1 MRAGWIA
8 AATGLVVFTCYNAN
22 GREIGSYDTQPVK
35 YTTLQLVAHGTFKL
49 DSIVARQP
57 ALRERMGFAL
67 ARDGHI
73 RSAYSVAPAVLAWF
87 PSEVLAATGLVPA
100 RRANAAVYA
109 KAGAS
114 LLVTLAVVFAFFAA
128 RWRTNST
135 WAALIALG
143 FGLGTNAWPTASQA
157 LWQHESALAGL
168 ALAVLCLAP
177 PTASL
182 KTSRL
187 WVAAIGLGIAGA
199 ARFQVAPIVLVLA
212 ASAILR
218 RRRARDVVS
227 LLPIVAC
234 AATMIGVNLLWFGH
248 PLGAMVGLEA
258 TLHPQIHGVGGP
270 LSDAPWTGALG
281 LLVSPSR
288 GLLVFS
294 PVVLVALC
302 GLGAMRREGWRSDLR
317 WCALAAAAQFGLY
330 AFYSVW
336 WGGHTYGPR
345 YLLDLL
351 PLLVPLAAA
360 GTGAL
365 RASRPAKA
373 AAGAA
378 LAWSVALA
386 ATGAFCYPA
395 EAWNT
400 SPSSVDLNHDR
411 LWDWRDPQFV
421 RCWRTGLSPQNFGL
435 FGGTPPTR

>member
-1 MRAGWIA
+1 MRAGWSA
-8 AATGLVVFTCYNAN
+8 AAIGLVVFTCYNAN
-22 GREIGSYDTQPVK
+22 GREIGNYDTQPAK
-35 YTTLQLVAHGTFKL
+35 YTTLQLVAHRSFNL

-57 ALRERMGFAL
+57 ALGERMGFAQ

-73 RSAYSVAPAVLAWF
+73 RSAYSVAPALLAWL

-100 RRANAAVYA
+100 NRANAAVYA

-128 RWRTNST
+128 KWRTNAT

-143 FGLGTNAWPTASQA
+143 FGLGTSAWPTASQT
-157 LWQHESALAGL
+157 LWQHESALAGV

-177 PTASL
+177 ATVNL
-182 KTSRL
+182 KTPRL
-187 WVAAIGLGIAGA
+187 WLAALGLGIAGA
-199 ARFQVAPIVLVLA
+199 ARYQVAPLVLVLG
-212 ASAILR
+212 ASVIVR
-218 RRRARDVVS
+218 RRRARDLVS
-227 LLPIVAC
+227 LLPLVAC
-234 AATMIGVNLLWFGH
+234 AATVIGVNLLWFGH
-248 PLGAMVGLEA
+248 PLGAMRGLEA
-258 TLHPQIHGVGGP
+258 TLHPQVHGVGGP
-270 LSDAPWTGALG
+270 LSDSPWMGALG

-294 PVVLVALC
+294 PVVLVALA
-302 GLGAMRREGWRSDLR
+302 GFGAMRREGWRSDLR
-317 WCALAAAAQFGLY
+317 WCALAAAVQFGLY

-360 GTGAL
+360 GTEAL

-400 SPSSVDLNHDR
+400 SPSSVDLNHER
-411 LWDWRDPQFV
+411 LWDWRDPQFI
-421 RCWRTGLSPQNFGL
+421 RCWRTGPSPQNFRL
-435 FGGTPPTR
+435 FGWTSPPR